1 MFDTDIKRRAMD
13 IRELGI
19 IARVVER
26 EFVLTFGER
35 VTIIGYKTRATT

>member
-1 MFDTDIKRRAMD
+1 MD

-19 IARVVER
+19 NARVVER
-26 EFVLTFGER
+26 ESVLTFFER